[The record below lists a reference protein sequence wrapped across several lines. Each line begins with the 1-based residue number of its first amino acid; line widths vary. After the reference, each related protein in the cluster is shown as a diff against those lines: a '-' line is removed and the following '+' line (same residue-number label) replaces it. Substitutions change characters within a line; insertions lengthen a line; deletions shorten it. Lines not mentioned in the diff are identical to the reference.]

1 MNYFKLFM
9 ISFLLIFILASSNVI
24 ADRTIT
30 DGRGKQVTVPDQ
42 INRVITISDGM
53 IESVMYSLGEI
64 DKLVGTGTP
73 VNYYKF
79 NWTYPSIKGDNIA
92 LTPGNSVIQTLYPEF
107 TNLSVVSKI
116 GTPPN
121 YEKIAELK
129 PDVIFIRAGDCNYFG
144 EMEAMNK
151 VADTLESMG
160 IPVVVTFGP
169 NAVAAKGGNPD
180 LGSFSKEIPIIG
192 SVFGKEEQAKKIVT
206 YLEKSV
212 EEIKKRTAD
221 IPDEQKPKVLIFGL
235 SAKKRGDGGA
245 GGVYG
250 TDTLENYMIEDIVHA
265 KNAYQDKGDFKT
277 INAEQVIATE
287 PNVIILSTAHGYH
300 PVRELQ
306 EAPYYQ
312 VLKDMEAIK
321 ENRLLSM
328 PWLPANCDKRESYPI
343 EAMVI
348 AKAAYPEKFSDVDMG
363 KWLIEFYK
371 NVYNVDD
378 STARKIASAQMMDWA
393 FSS

>member
-1 MNYFKLFM
+1 MM
-9 ISFLLIFILASSNVI
+9 LLVTSTLAF

-53 IESVMYSLGEI
+53 VEAVLYSLGEM
-64 DKLVGTGTP
+64 DTLVGTGTP
-73 VNYYKF
+73 VINTKF
-79 NWTYPSIKGDNIA
+79 SWSYPSIKGENIT
-92 LTPGNSVIQTLYPEF
+92 LTPGSSVIQTLYPKF
-107 TNLSVVSKI
+107 NNITVVSKL

-129 PDVIFIRAGDCNYFG
+129 PDVVFIRAGDCNYFG
-144 EMEAMNK
+144 EIESMNK
-151 VADTLESMG
+151 AIDTLESMG
-160 IPVVVTFGP
+160 IPVVLTYGP
-169 NAVAAKGGNPD
+169 NSAVTTGVPLSLD
-180 LGSFSKEIPIIG
+180 TFSKEVQIIG
-192 SVFGKEEQAKKIVT
+192 SVFGKDQEAKKIAS

-212 EEIKKRTAD
+212 QDIKTRTAD
-221 IPDEQKPKVLIFGL
+221 IADDQKPKVLIFGM

-250 TDTLENYMIEDIVHA
+250 SDTLENYMIEDIVHA

-287 PNVIILSTAHGYH
+287 PDVIVLSTAHGYH
-300 PVRELQ
+300 PVREIQ

-312 VLKDMEAIK
+312 VLKDMKAIK
-321 ENRLLSM
+321 ENRLSSM

-348 AKAAYPEKFSDVDMG
+348 AKAAYPEKFADIDLG
-363 KWLIEFYK
+363 DWLINFYK

-378 STARKIASAQMMDWA
+378 TMAKNIASAQMMDWA

>member
-1 MNYFKLFM
+1 M
-9 ISFLLIFILASSNVI
+9 
-24 ADRTIT
+24 
-30 DGRGKQVTVPDQ
+30 
-42 INRVITISDGM
+42 
-53 IESVMYSLGEI
+53 
-64 DKLVGTGTP
+64 
-73 VNYYKF
+73 
-79 NWTYPSIKGDNIA
+79 
-92 LTPGNSVIQTLYPEF
+92 
-107 TNLSVVSKI
+107 
-116 GTPPN
+116 
-121 YEKIAELK
+121 
-129 PDVIFIRAGDCNYFG
+129 
-144 EMEAMNK
+144 
-151 VADTLESMG
+151 
-160 IPVVVTFGP
+160 
-169 NAVAAKGGNPD
+169 
-180 LGSFSKEIPIIG
+180 
-192 SVFGKEEQAKKIVT
+192 VFQ
-206 YLEKSV
+206 
-212 EEIKKRTAD
+212 
-221 IPDEQKPKVLIFGL
+221 P
-235 SAKKRGDGGA
+235 KKRGDGGA